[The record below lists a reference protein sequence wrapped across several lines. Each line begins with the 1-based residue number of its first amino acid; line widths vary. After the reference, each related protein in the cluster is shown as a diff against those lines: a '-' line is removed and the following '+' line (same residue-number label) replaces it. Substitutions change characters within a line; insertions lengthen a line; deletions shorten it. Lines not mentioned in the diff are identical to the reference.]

1 VSGDWWNLGVYF
13 ISYSGDA
20 EAKTFSVRDKF
31 LSITSTSTV
40 SLSTSTKFLTPTSD
54 ILPIKA
60 SEEPFY
66 SVLVFSFANHLSIH
80 LPIPRF
86 ARSPYIRL
94 LLPTSK
100 INNHHST
107 IIYQT
112 GLVIGGT

>member
-1 VSGDWWNLGVYF
+1 M
-13 ISYSGDA
+13 
-20 EAKTFSVRDKF
+20 ETDK
-31 LSITSTSTV
+31 
-40 SLSTSTKFLTPTSD
+40 
-54 ILPIKA
+54 ILKA
-60 SEEPFY
+60 NRMIEFF
-66 SVLVFSFANHLSIH
+66 VNHLSIH

-107 IIYQT
+107 LINQT